1 MSLWCYCDIC
11 EMHRAAG
18 SPWYSAKTSFSDLS
32 PLQQRIQLERHRWRG
47 VCLFSGPPFMGG
59 ELTKAQ
65 WNKYN
70 FLWDREWQEKAAC
83 GASGH

>member
-1 MSLWCYCDIC
+1 MALWCYCDIC

-18 SPWYSAKTSFSDLS
+18 SPWYIAKTNFDELT

-47 VCLFSGPPFMGG
+47 VCLFDGPPFMGG

-65 WNKYN
+65 WNKYC
-70 FLWDREWQEKAAC
+70 FLWDRKWQEKAAC
-83 GASGH
+83 GAGNH